1 MCMDNMKLWYLKNAV
16 GKHAEV
22 GLSEP
27 LYAVGGHKD
36 TLDLSTG
43 VLTRRVKKITL
54 DGTETISGSGNALGG
69 AKYFTYTYTNLGMT
83 DIIDNEQ
90 LMTEIEYPVYISD
103 AFIMRPDKNPQSFS
117 TIYAGEM
124 GANGVASGLRNRYI
138 IFGSSAQNAD
148 EFKAWLAAD
157 PVTIWYTLAQPDTET
172 VTVPQ
177 GLSGVAEGYLR
188 QSGTP
193 TPSVRIYPEG
203 NGENGIVEYSFI
215 PEKLR
220 KYFDYKY
227 KVIQNE

>member
-1 MCMDNMKLWYLKNAV
+1 MENFKLWYLKNAV

-27 LYAVGGHKD
+27 LYAIGGHKD

-54 DGTETISGSGNALGG
+54 DGSESINGSGNALGG
-69 AKYFTYTYTNLGMT
+69 AKCYTYTYTAIGMS
-83 DIIDNEQ
+83 DIIDSEQ

-103 AFIMRPDKNPQSFS
+103 AFRMRSSDNLQSFS
-117 TIYAGEM
+117 ALHDGEM
-124 GANGVASGLRNRYI
+124 GANSIGSGTRNRYI
-138 IFGSSAQNAD
+138 IFGSSAQTAN
-148 EFKAWLAAD
+148 EFKALLAAN
-157 PVTIWYTLAQPDTET
+157 PVTIWYVLAQPETET

-177 GLSGVAEGYLR
+177 GLSGIAEGYLR

-203 NGENGIVEYSFI
+203 NGENGNVEYSFI

-227 KVIQNE
+227 KVIRNE